1 MAHVFFVISDTDSN
15 IVDIDGRVTTK
26 AVFSTRE
33 LAEQCLKNSGFD
45 GLSVMPVRIVSVVE
59 NEND

>member
-1 MAHVFFVISDTDSN
+1 MGHVFYVISDADSN

-26 AVFSTRE
+26 AVFSTKG
-33 LAEQCLKNSGFD
+33 LAQQCLKNSGLD
-45 GLSVMPVRIVSVVE
+45 GLSVMPVRIVSVAE